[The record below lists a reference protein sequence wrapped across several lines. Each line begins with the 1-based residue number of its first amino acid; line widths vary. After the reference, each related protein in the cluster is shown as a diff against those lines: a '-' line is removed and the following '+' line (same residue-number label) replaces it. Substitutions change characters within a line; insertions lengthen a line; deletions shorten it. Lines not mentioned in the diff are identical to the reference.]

1 MTGHLLI
8 AMAIWAAG
16 RGEES
21 APGTAIRPPDRAA
34 YEAALK
40 QAGRDAQAQV
50 RLALWCEQ
58 HGMTAERM
66 EHLAAAVLDDPSN
79 ALARGLMGLVA
90 HDGKWERPDQIA
102 REAKEDPKH
111 QALMQEYLE
120 RRARTPDKADDQW
133 KLAAWCDQNGLKEQA
148 IAHYHAVVR
157 LDPRREATWKHLGF
171 KKVGGRWV
179 KPEWQEAA
187 KREAGEQ
194 ARANKH
200 WKPILEKWSAGLSSR
215 VKARRTEAEAGLAG
229 VTDPRAVPM
238 IWAVFVAR
246 GDEGQRVALRVL
258 RQIDAAGSTRAIALI
273 ALRSPAADVRRDA
286 IAILRDRDPRDYGGL
301 LVTLLRDRI
310 RFEVRR
316 VNGPGSRGEILIK
329 GPDVNVD
336 RLYSPPPMP
345 FIPIMAGDSLS
356 YDAAGLPVLNRSLG
370 SSTQSLPVPG
380 NSLAA
385 AQAAVAQRQPQT
397 PTTFSNI
404 GLPPNI
410 AAQLNALRAQPALPV
425 TVTQSSQTY
434 YDRSSPLQL
443 ALNPKNY
450 KVTHSTIAT
459 ATESFISTEQIPIGQ
474 LMLQYQEAAQVAE
487 QQLEADVR
495 VLQAYNVEVQQRN
508 QSVLQVLASAT
519 GLDLG
524 GDRTA
529 WAKWMADLL
538 GYAPTLTTST
548 RATPT
553 VFEQVPLAYQPQ
565 GVPVTTSTQPTS
577 LQISVHNSTRVNC
590 TLFPDCFGAGTPV
603 RTLQGPRPIE
613 SLRPGDLVLT
623 QDPRSGVLRYQAVV
637 AIYHNPPQPT
647 ERVTTESGEAFA
659 VTRIHWL
666 WKAGKGWVMAR
677 ELKPGDALRTLGG
690 LATVRSIEQD
700 RTQPVFNLRVADGES
715 YFVGRS
721 GVLAHDNSTIN
732 PVPEPFD
739 AVAPAAEAASS
750 GKATRTP
757 SMLGR

>member
-1 MTGHLLI
+1 MVSILLI
-8 AMAIWAAG
+8 CLGLVADD
-16 RGEES
+16 
-21 APGTAIRPPDRAA
+21 GTKPPARPAPDRDA
-34 YEAALK
+34 YEAARK
-40 QAGRDAQAQV
+40 AAGSDAQAQV

-58 HGMTAERM
+58 HGLTAERM
-66 EHLAAAVLDDPSN
+66 KHLAAAVTVDPSN
-79 ALARGLMGLVA
+79 GLARGLMGLVA
-90 HDGKWERPDQIA
+90 RGAKWERPEEVS
-102 REAKEDPKH
+102 REARDDPRQK
-111 QALMQEYLE
+111 ALLEEYLQ
-120 RRARTPDKADDQW
+120 RRAKAPDKADDQW
-133 KLAAWCDQNGLKEQA
+133 RLAQWCEQNGLKEQA
-148 IAHYHAVVR
+148 VAHYHAVLR
-157 LDPRREATWKHLGF
+157 LDPRRDAVWKHLGF
-171 KKVGGRWV
+171 KKVNGGWI

-200 WKPILEKWSAGLSSR
+200 WKSLLEKWSAGLSSR
-215 VKARRTEAEAGLAG
+215 VKARRTEAEAGLAS

-238 IWAVFVAR
+238 IWAVFIAR
-246 GDEGQRVALRVL
+246 GAAGQRVALQVL
-258 RQIDAAGSTRAIALI
+258 RQIDAPGSTRAIALM
-273 ALRSPAADVRRDA
+273 ALRSPAGDVRRDA

-310 RFEVRR
+310 KFEVRR
-316 VNGPGSRGEILIK
+316 VNGPGSRGELLIK

-336 RLYSPPPMP
+336 RLYSPPPLP
-345 FIPIMAGDSLS
+345 FIPIQVGDSLS

-370 SSTQSLPVPG
+370 SSTQFLPVPG

-385 AQAAVAQRQPQT
+385 AQAAVAQRQSQT

-404 GLPPNI
+404 GLPPNV

-425 TVTQSSQTY
+425 TVTQSSQAI
-434 YDRSSPLQL
+434 YDRSTPSLL

-450 KVTHSTIAT
+450 KVTHSTTAT
-459 ATESFISTEQIPIGQ
+459 ATESFSSTEQIPIGQ
-474 LMLQYQEAAQVAE
+474 LMLQYQEAALVAE

-495 VLQAYNVEVQQRN
+495 VLQAYNVEVQLSN
-508 QSVLQVLASAT
+508 QSILQVLSSAT

-524 GDRTA
+524 EDRTA
-529 WAKWMADLL
+529 WVKWMADLL
-538 GYAPTLTTST
+538 GYAPTLTTSSPT
-548 RATPT
+548 TPT
-553 VFEQVPLAYQPQ
+553 VVEQVPLAYQPQ
-565 GVPVTTSTQPTS
+565 GVPVTTFTQPTGFQVS
-577 LQISVHNSTRVNC
+577 VDHITSVHC
-590 TLFPDCFGAGTPV
+590 ALYPDCFGAGTPV
-603 RTLQGPRPIE
+603 RTLEGSRPIE

-690 LATVRSIEQD
+690 LATVRSIESD
-700 RTQPVFNLRVADGES
+700 RTQPVYNLRVAEGES
-715 YFVGRS
+715 YFVGKS

-739 AVAPAAEAASS
+739 AVAPPADVAPSTAP
-750 GKATRTP
+750 RP
-757 SMLGR
+757 RSMLGR